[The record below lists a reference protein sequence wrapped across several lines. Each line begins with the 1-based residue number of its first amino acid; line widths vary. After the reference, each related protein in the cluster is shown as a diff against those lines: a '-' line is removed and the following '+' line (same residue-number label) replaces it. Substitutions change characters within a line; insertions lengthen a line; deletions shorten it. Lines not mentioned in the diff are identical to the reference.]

1 MCDNF
6 ARQGDLC
13 NSCDNNTGPNILGR
27 SGKCFPIDHSILNW
41 FFFLSLEFVP
51 CTHSDFLL
59 DPLLQVRATTG
70 PLNAFTFFCQVFYT
84 ILSLQSRATSYRNFG
99 LDAWQKSGIRNFVIP
114 VVGTFYTFWDNQYAW
129 QDSFSVLTNIS
140 TIQLTALKYLPA
152 LYPLFLVILSSVVV
166 RLHYNGC
173 RVLVYTWRP
182 FQYCKSRL
190 GINWE
195 PMTSIIHTFATFVLL
210 VYTKIIEVSFSL
222 LAPSSVY
229 NESGGLPYKVVYCN
243 AYIRFLSH

>member
-1 MCDNF
+1 MITWLVKEICVT
-6 ARQGDLC
+6 AVLIIQGLIYWA
-13 NSCDNNTGPNILGR
+13 GLG
-27 SGKCFPIDHSILNW
+27 SASPLITPSSNGS
-41 FFFLSLEFVP
+41 FFLSLEFVP
-51 CTHSDFLL
+51 PTVIFFLIL
-59 DPLLQVRATTG
+59 CCKFRATTG
-70 PLNAFTFFCQVFYT
+70 PLSAFTFFCQVFYT

-195 PMTSIIHTFATFVLL
+195 PMTFIIHTFATFVLL